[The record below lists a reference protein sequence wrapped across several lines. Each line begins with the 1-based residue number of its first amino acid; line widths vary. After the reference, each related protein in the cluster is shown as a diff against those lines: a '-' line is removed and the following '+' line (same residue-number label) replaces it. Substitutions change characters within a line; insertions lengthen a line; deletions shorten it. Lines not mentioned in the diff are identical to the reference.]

1 MNLMVRYTTEDPND
15 LIQQLKEL
23 TKRVENLE
31 SGNRIGATSID
42 SGTFLVS
49 SGQMV
54 VGGTGTPEIVFF
66 GLITYGGEP
75 APGWIFRRGD
85 GTAAYAL
92 LGTSPTEQFWAL
104 YDNQENII
112 FSDDG
117 VTNQGIGRPF
127 LPIFFTEHSN
137 TLPVLTTTSGT
148 FTAVQTGRYQKQHP
162 NVQVDVLVRSSG
174 GGTTG
179 EVRLWNATRSELV
192 AGPNTITDGLYGLST
207 LGPAPVNGAHLDTM
221 ELEIQ
226 IRRTAGAGTIGAR
239 TFLAYGKE
247 S

>member
-1 MNLMVRYTTEDPND
+1 MVRYTTEDPND

-42 SGTFLVS
+42 TGTFRVS
-49 SGQMV
+49 SGEMV
-54 VGGTGTPEIVFF
+54 VGGVNFPQIVFF
-66 GLITYGGEP
+66 GLITYGGDP

-92 LGTSPTEQFWAL
+92 LGSSPTEQFWAL

-127 LPIFFTEHSN
+127 MPIPFTEHSN
-137 TLPVLTTTSGT
+137 TVPVLTTTSGT

-162 NVQVDVLVRSSG
+162 KVQVDVLVRSSDG
-174 GGTTG
+174 STTG
-179 EVRLWNATRSELV
+179 EVRLWNGTRNELV
-192 AGPNTITDGLYGLST
+192 AGPNTITAGLYGLST
-207 LGPAPVNGAHLDTM
+207 LGPAAVNGNHMDTM
-221 ELEIQ
+221 ELEIH

-239 TFLAYGKE
+239 TFMAMARE